1 MTRITSVLLVVV
13 GLLIYNVSRNKVNF
27 GKYETLL
34 ENMYDDRIV
43 AERIILDCS
52 LILYENLNILYDEH
66 LSTIEKIEQFKE
78 NSTLF
83 SNLIDEFSLTWMTE
97 EEKVLFERLST
108 ENKILLSD
116 INNANL
122 PSLRQ
127 DLNNIQSILGQLSN
141 VQIVES
147 NKILKE
153 SGSIIGSSTLLYQA
167 NWGLLIFLLMTMY
180 YFIVSEILF
189 KKIKIN
195 TNPNLN

>member
-1 MTRITSVLLVVV
+1 MTRITSILLVVLC
-13 GLLIYNVSRNKVNF
+13 LLIYNVSRNKVNF

-34 ENMYDDRIV
+34 ENMYDDRII

-52 LILYENLNILYDEH
+52 LILYKNLNILYDNH
-66 LSTIEKIEQFKE
+66 LSTIEKVEQFKG
-78 NSTLF
+78 NSKLF
-83 SNLIDEFSLTWMTE
+83 SKLIDEFSLTWMTK

-108 ENKILLSD
+108 ENKNLLLD

-122 PSLRQ
+122 PSLHQ
-127 DLNNIQSILGQLSN
+127 DLNNIQSILGQLST
-141 VQIVES
+141 VQIEES

-167 NWGLLIFLLMTMY
+167 NWGLLIFLLMSMY

-189 KKIKIN
+189 RKIKIN
-195 TNPNLN
+195 TSPNLN